1 MHYVQDQFGNYVA
14 QRMIECSEVD
24 VLQVIHSKMLHVIHD
39 VTPSVDDKMRKNLEV
54 NLQKPNIVELAKVY
68 CQNIEA
74 FEYVR
79 HKHADIL
86 PKVRIR
92 NNFIDVITKFF
103 SFLGFKF

>member
-1 MHYVQDQFGNYVA
+1 
-14 QRMIECSEVD
+14 MIECSEVD

-92 NNFIDVITKFF
+92 NNFIDVITKCF
-103 SFLGFKF
+103 SFL